1 MLPFAIENVNAPV
14 VTLTVGSPNRC
25 ALAGVRN
32 IKLCPLA
39 AKVAEPSERTVT
51 FEGPDK
57 FTVMAFPVL
66 RFVNEALE
74 EPVKRMIMDPSEA
87 LRTLPNFLLATG
99 APRILNPHKNAGS
112 VPPFAGV
119 NCHLSP
125 RARAGEAVTTPA
137 NMPSNAQSPTIAPSR
152 LITIPFRSAAT
163 AHGQRPALS
172 SCAKP

>member
-1 MLPFAIENVNAPV
+1 
-14 VTLTVGSPNRC
+14 PNRC

-66 RFVNEALE
+66 RFVNEDLE
-74 EPVKRMIMDPSEA
+74 EPVKRLILDPSEA
-87 LRTLPNFLLATG
+87 LRPLPNFLLATG
-99 APRILNPHKNAGS
+99 ARRTSNPHKTAGS

-163 AHGQRPALS
+163 AHGQRRVLS
-172 SCAKP
+172 SCAKPPA